1 MGNSNP
7 IPGSHTH
14 TQPFN
19 ASASFTNFAT
29 IHTLATPIS
38 LTFVQRLAVSEDVFL
53 EVEKRR
59 WGKMRQRAMMDLG
72 GMVFGGSEKS
82 SNILSSTRAGREGKG
97 GIDAITL
104 SNLSEFWDVVRRKFS
119 GVEEVWIVGEGME
132 ERVLEGDVDDCKGNP
147 WGRSFDERSRER
159 RSGDGNGIGNGNG
172 NDNANGNANGTMM
185 TRERRMS
192 FESKIERAVSQL
204 AQETGWKAPKWR
216 YLGREDEEELSYS
229 RFEFVEADSF
239 PGVQKRKWQQISHDT
254 TVAQEYDHRNKFRR
268 EEVC

>member
-1 MGNSNP
+1 
-7 IPGSHTH
+7 
-14 TQPFN
+14 
-19 ASASFTNFAT
+19 
-29 IHTLATPIS
+29 
-38 LTFVQRLAVSEDVFL
+38 
-53 EVEKRR
+53 
-59 WGKMRQRAMMDLG
+59 
-72 GMVFGGSEKS
+72 
-82 SNILSSTRAGREGKG
+82 
-97 GIDAITL
+97 
-104 SNLSEFWDVVRRKFS
+104 
-119 GVEEVWIVGEGME
+119 
-132 ERVLEGDVDDCKGNP
+132 
-147 WGRSFDERSRER
+147 
-159 RSGDGNGIGNGNG
+159 
-172 NDNANGNANGTMM
+172 MM